1 MKPALF
7 AVAAAM
13 TCQVWAAA
21 SLAGEPVGG
30 WRGNRTGLWPEGHPP
45 LVWQRIAKGAMEG
58 LRCRADKPAGADA
71 GDAPLVEKGLPRD
84 WLVLGPFAVAE
95 SEKDFD
101 RDPLGGETTVE
112 PAEGDKVADRSWQ
125 RATVPP
131 DDFMVFGTA
140 ELPWL
145 DLAKAVGFQR
155 NQIAYAHTYLHS
167 PRGGK
172 AQIVVDHGEGLKAW
186 VNGKEV
192 YRSPQRKI
200 ALGFYTAIS
209 RHELDHLRQ
218 SSAKFDVDLKPGWN
232 RLLIK
237 LSSPSREGYT
247 DMRCCLRVMD
257 PPDVPYESKNIR
269 WMTELP
275 ARSTS
280 TPIIVTGRI
289 FVMAE
294 PDELLCIDKESGG
307 ILWTASHSYYDALT
321 DEERKG
327 LPALEQQ
334 VAPLIAELKQ
344 ERDRTR
350 RIELRAKIQ
359 EALLAIDKK
368 QFEFLGNDHFSAH
381 FGIVGFTMSTPI
393 SDGQHVYI
401 WCGNGVAACYDLD
414 GHRQWITRV
423 SAGELTYASS
433 PALAAGVLVVF
444 LNHLYGLDARTGKL
458 LWEQPKVHKNV
469 ASLLPARLS
478 GKEVVVTQQGEVIN
492 PADGELLFRPR
503 GQTSGD
509 TGWSPPV
516 VLGETMYFPK
526 YGVAQLN
533 LFDFTNAAADEW
545 KPKEVASIGMPG
557 EINRG
562 PNGQWLDRWTA
573 GSPLIHEN
581 LAYVVD
587 MYAVLYV
594 LDLDAK
600 KLVSRQQLD
609 LRGFTHYN
617 ALAVA
622 ASPTLVGKH
631 LLLLDNQGTTLVFEL
646 GPIPKLVGRNEI
658 QTQLDRAWPV
668 PAQETLAY
676 APPIVDGN
684 RLYLRGERYLYCI
697 GER

>member
-1 MKPALF
+1 MKPAVAAIVGTLLLQV
-7 AVAAAM
+7 VAAA
-13 TCQVWAAA
+13 T
-21 SLAGEPVGG
+21 LAGEPVGG
-30 WRGNRTGLWPEGHPP
+30 WRGNRTGLWPEGNPP
-45 LVWQRIAKGAMEG
+45 LVWRRIAKGAMEG
-58 LRCRADKPAGADA
+58 LRCQGGKPAGGNAA
-71 GDAPLVEKGLPRD
+71 DAPLVEKGLLRD
-84 WLVLGPFAVAE
+84 WLVLGPFPVE
-95 SEKDFD
+95 DSDRDFD
-101 RDPLGGETTVE
+101 RDPLGGEAAVQ
-112 PAEGDKVADRSWQ
+112 PAVGDTLADRSWQ

-145 DLAKAVGFQR
+145 DLAKAVGFAR
-155 NQIAYAHTYLHS
+155 NQVAYAHTYLHS
-167 PRGGK
+167 QRGGK
-172 AQIVVDHGEGLKAW
+172 ARIVVDHGEGLKAW

-192 YRSPQRKI
+192 YRLPQRKI

-209 RHELDHLRQ
+209 RHELECLRQ
-218 SSAKFDVDLKPGWN
+218 SSSKFDVELKPGWN
-232 RLLIK
+232 RLLVK
-237 LSSPSREGYT
+237 LSSPSREGFT

-257 PPDVPYESKNIR
+257 PPDVSYESQNIA
-269 WMTELP
+269 WLTELP

-280 TPIIVTGRI
+280 TPIVVADRI

-294 PDELLCIDKESGG
+294 PDELLCLDKQSGR
-307 ILWTASHSYYDALT
+307 ILWTASHSYYGALT

-334 VAPLIAELKQ
+334 VAPLVAQLKAEP
-344 ERDRTR
+344 DRTR

-359 EALLAIDKK
+359 ELLLAIDKQ
-368 QFEFLGNDHFSAH
+368 QFEILGNDHFSAH

-393 SDGQHVYI
+393 SDGEHIFV
-401 WCGNGVAACYDLD
+401 WCGNGVAACYDLA
-414 GHRQWITRV
+414 GRRQWITRIH
-423 SAGELTYASS
+423 AGELTYASS
-433 PALAAGVLVVF
+433 PALADGVLVVF
-444 LNHLYGLDARTGKL
+444 LNHLYGLDAKTGKL
-458 LWEQPKVHKNV
+458 LWEQPKIHKNV

-478 GKEVVVTQQGEVIN
+478 GKDVVVTQQGEVIDPVN
-492 PADGELLFRPR
+492 GALLFRPR

-516 VLGETMYFPK
+516 ILGETMYFPK

-533 LFDFTNAAADEW
+533 LFDFTNAATANW

-562 PNGQWLDRWTA
+562 PDGQWLDRWTA
-573 GSPLIHEN
+573 GSPLIHEK

-594 LDLDAK
+594 LDLESQ

-622 ASPTLVGKH
+622 ASPTLVGNQ
-631 LLLLDNQGTTLVFEL
+631 LLVLDNQGTTLVFEP
-646 GPIPKLVGRNEI
+646 GPTPKLVGRNEI